1 MTKKDISIWVRIF
14 DYSGGGGIDVEF
26 QPLMYNSFSDWV
38 KHWTG
43 VMEAHDMADFI
54 YVDWD
59 FVQNESPAASLVSDE
74 GEWNGWNEYFDMI
87 RSYGVDAFKFLDAAM
102 GIYTGDMADFPS
114 WVEENYRGEYD
125 KFIDYA
131 YALLD
136 DVGID
141 EKLAEDY
148 FDYDG
153 FGLALKANGDLSA
166 IIMDDWEDRYDTEA
180 EAQAVYDEMYDM
192 RNAELAEWY
201 IYDLVGDLKSAL
213 GDQMKTFFDYQK
225 FARDLEYDYYYEG
238 GFVFT
243 NY

>member
-1 MTKKDISIWVRIF
+1 MTKKDIIVWVRIF
-14 DYSGGGGIDVEF
+14 DYSGGGGVDVKF
-26 QPLMYNSFSDWV
+26 QPLMYNSFSDWQ

-59 FVQNESPAASLVSDE
+59 YLYNESQVAQLVSDE
-74 GEWNGWNEYFDMI
+74 SEWDGWSEYFDVV
-87 RSYGVDAFKFLDAAM
+87 RSLGVDADKFFDSAM
-102 GIYTGDMADFPS
+102 SIYTGTMSDFPE
-114 WVEENYRGEYD
+114 WIEENYRGEYN
-125 KFIDYA
+125 KFLDYA
-131 YALLD
+131 YELLD
-136 DVGID
+136 DIGID

-148 FDYDG
+148 FDWDG

-166 IIMDDWEDRYDTEA
+166 LIMDDWEDRYDTEE
-180 EAQAVYDEMYDM
+180 EAQAVYDEFYDM
-192 RNAELAEWY
+192 RNEDLAEWY
-201 IYDLVGDLKSAL
+201 IDSIGSIQDAL
-213 GDQMKTFFDYQK
+213 GDRMSDFFDYQK